1 MDGSRSDPTVDDFVA
16 VKASK
21 SHKVQ
26 RTSTSGPQQV
36 QYQSVK
42 NYKIP
47 QRSIGDR
54 IWFGT
59 RGSEVQILSPRPIFS
74 ITSTCGGKP
83 PGFGPGALAG
93 NNAKMLASRELLV
106 ALTSTTR
113 HPDEEWMQQMARS
126 VTMEETGFLV
136 GKRYLL
142 HDRASTSCRNEGQY
156 YNLLLF
162 PSPTSPLQRKLG
174 TVRCRERLGGLLK
187 YYGREAA

>member
-47 QRSIGDR
+47 QRSIGNR

-59 RGSEVQILSPRPIFS
+59 RGSEVQILSPRPFLFNKAS
-74 ITSTCGGKP
+74 GTSV
-83 PGFGPGALAG
+83 LACLYF
-93 NNAKMLASRELLV
+93 AKTMCV
-106 ALTSTTR
+106 
-113 HPDEEWMQQMARS
+113 ARS
-126 VTMEETGFLV
+126 VGTC
-136 GKRYLL
+136 
-142 HDRASTSCRNEGQY
+142 S
-156 YNLLLF
+156 
-162 PSPTSPLQRKLG
+162 
-174 TVRCRERLGGLLK
+174 TVRYPRARRSKPLK
-187 YYGREAA
+187 RDSPWPSTTGARAR

>member
-59 RGSEVQILSPRPIFS
+59 RGSEVQILSPRPFIF
-74 ITSTCGGKP
+74 K
-83 PGFGPGALAG
+83 
-93 NNAKMLASRELLV
+93 
-106 ALTSTTR
+106 
-113 HPDEEWMQQMARS
+113 
-126 VTMEETGFLV
+126 
-136 GKRYLL
+136 LL
-142 HDRASTSCRNEGQY
+142 HAFRI
-156 YNLLLF
+156 
-162 PSPTSPLQRKLG
+162 
-174 TVRCRERLGGLLK
+174 LK
-187 YYGREAA
+187 NSRRRQKMRQC